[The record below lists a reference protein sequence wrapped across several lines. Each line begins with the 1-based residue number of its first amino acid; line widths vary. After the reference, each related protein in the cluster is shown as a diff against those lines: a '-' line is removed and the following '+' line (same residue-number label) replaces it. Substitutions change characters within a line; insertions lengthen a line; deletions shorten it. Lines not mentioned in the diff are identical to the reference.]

1 MTPRLYLLHGPDEFA
16 AAEYLAALKDKLGD
30 PGLAALNTSL
40 LDGRTV
46 TLPEVRTVC
55 DSLPFLTARR
65 LVVVEG
71 WLTRL
76 LSRSSAAGEPEEDGE
91 AEAEPEAGD
100 ARPALG
106 GSARDTLAALVAY
119 ASQMP
124 ETTALVLVEPRDLP
138 PRNAVLKAASQSEWG
153 LVKHFPLVKGE
164 ALARWVRARA
174 KAAGGEFSR
183 PAAEALA
190 EVEDDPRALGNEIN
204 KLLAY
209 VAYVRPVEV
218 EDVQALTTLGSEA
231 VIFDLVDAMGQQ
243 RGPQAMRL
251 LHTLLATHD
260 PFYILSMIVRQ
271 YRLLLQARELLD
283 ARATEGEVSAALRL
297 APYPTGKVCSQA
309 RNFTLPE
316 LEGIYRRLLDY
327 DVSIKTGQ
335 MEAGAALDILVG
347 ALTA

>member
-30 PGLAALNTSL
+30 PGLAALNTTIF
-40 LDGRTV
+40 DGRSV
-46 TLPEVRTVC
+46 TLPEVRAVC

-76 LSRSSAAGEPEEDGE
+76 LSRSSAAGEPEGDDE
-91 AEAEPEAGD
+91 AEAGD
-100 ARPALG
+100 DAPPAAG

-119 ASQMP
+119 APQMP
-124 ETTALVLVEPRDLP
+124 ESTALVLVEPRDLP
-138 PRNAVLKAASQSEWG
+138 PRNAVVKAAAQAEWG
-153 LVKHFPLVKGE
+153 LVKQFPLVKGE

-174 KAAGGEFSR
+174 KTAGGEFSR
-183 PAAEALA
+183 AAAEALA

-204 KLLAY
+204 KLLAF
-209 VAYVRPVEV
+209 VAYERPVEV
-218 EDVQALTTLGSEA
+218 EDVHALTTAGSEA

-251 LHTLLATHD
+251 LHQLLATHD
-260 PFYILSMIVRQ
+260 PFYILSMVVRQ

-283 ARATEGEVSAALRL
+283 ARAAEGEGSAALNL
-297 APYPTGKVCSQA
+297 KPYPTGKVCSQA

-335 MEAGAALDILVG
+335 MEAGAALDTLVG